1 MVNINQRNA
10 RLCAKGMTHRI
21 FISSVQKE
29 FAEERRLLKRYI
41 SKNPAY
47 RRFFDTFVFEED
59 VVAADRRTDEVY
71 LEELGKCDIYI
82 GLIGREYGFE
92 DAEGVSPTERE
103 FDEATR
109 LGLTRLLFVL
119 DNDGDKRHPKETA
132 FLKKIS
138 TSLIRAKCSDPA
150 QLLLEIYASLDGM
163 LVERGAYRMGPFD
176 ASPCDG
182 ATMADI
188 DEDKV
193 RWFVKR
199 ARQERNA
206 SILENISTP
215 DLFTQFQLFA
225 DGNGSLSNAAVLLF
239 GKMPQRFHISSEV
252 KCVHWHGT
260 ERRKPILS
268 YQIYKGN
275 LFEMA
280 DSALEFVLAR
290 IDRSVGTRSEGN
302 EAPREFELPRPV
314 VAEAIVNAIV
324 HRDYGS
330 TGSVQVELFA
340 DKLLIMNPG
349 CLNPALRPDD
359 LFKRHASYPN
369 NPRIAEPFF
378 FAKYIEK
385 LGSGITDLIDA
396 CRAAGLGD
404 PEFDIS
410 AGTFNIVIHRRNGTN
425 SIKLPE
431 GSLKGSLKSSLK
443 SSLKILE
450 ILAADS
456 HCTYDVLAERLGISR
471 RAVTKQISNL
481 RKEGKLRRIGPDKGG
496 HWEVVASR

>member
-1 MVNINQRNA
+1 MN
-10 RLCAKGMTHRI
+10 LRI

-41 SKNPAY
+41 AMNPAY

-71 LEELGKCDIYI
+71 LEELGKCDIYL

-92 DAEGVSPTERE
+92 DTEGVSPTERE

-119 DNDGDKRHPKETA
+119 DNDGGKRHPKEAA

-199 ARQERNA
+199 ARQERN
-206 SILENISTP
+206 
-215 DLFTQFQLFA
+215 
-225 DGNGSLSNAAVLLF
+225 V
-239 GKMPQRFHISSEV
+239 
-252 KCVHWHGT
+252 
-260 ERRKPILS
+260 
-268 YQIYKGN
+268 
-275 LFEMA
+275 
-280 DSALEFVLAR
+280 
-290 IDRSVGTRSEGN
+290 
-302 EAPREFELPRPV
+302 
-314 VAEAIVNAIV
+314 
-324 HRDYGS
+324 
-330 TGSVQVELFA
+330 
-340 DKLLIMNPG
+340 
-349 CLNPALRPDD
+349 
-359 LFKRHASYPN
+359 
-369 NPRIAEPFF
+369 
-378 FAKYIEK
+378 
-385 LGSGITDLIDA
+385 
-396 CRAAGLGD
+396 
-404 PEFDIS
+404 
-410 AGTFNIVIHRRNGTN
+410 IVIHRRNGTN

-431 GSLKGSLKSSLK
+431 GSLKSSLKGSLK

-496 HWEVVASR
+496 HWEVIDGK